1 MLRILRKGL
10 PTSCRCKIPSWSPF
24 SSCQNSFGPVDSLLH
39 HLGKASCYLTIVWL
53 CHSASSVTFSLC
65 LTISTNFTALP
76 NWEIVSSYISYVAFK
91 SSSWLNHMPNR
102 KPALCQLYWIYNF
115 KEIEQ
120 LENKATCCGR
130 HREMESQVGRR
141 CLFGPIWNG
150 FGSLKDNAISI
161 ASTTKAESVSST
173 TSVF

>member
-1 MLRILRKGL
+1 M
-10 PTSCRCKIPSWSPF
+10 F
-24 SSCQNSFGPVDSLLH
+24 FGWYVFYIFRETHFCLKSLDVR
-39 HLGKASCYLTIVWL
+39 YLTIVWL